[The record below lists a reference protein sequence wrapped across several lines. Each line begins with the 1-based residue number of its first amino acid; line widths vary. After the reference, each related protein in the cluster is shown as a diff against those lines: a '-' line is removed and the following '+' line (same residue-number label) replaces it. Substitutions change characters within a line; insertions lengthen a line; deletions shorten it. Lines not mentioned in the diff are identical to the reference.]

1 MTSIG
6 RGSFSY
12 CSGLTSVSIPSSV
25 ISIDYEAFAKCSNL
39 ENVYCYAE
47 KIPDADNTIF
57 RDSYIE
63 YATLHVPFSA
73 ISYYQTTEPWSG
85 FGTINAIEEIN
96 GIESV
101 KERSID
107 IQSAGG
113 FISIAGLANDETV
126 SFFSLDGKN
135 LGTAKSID
143 GNVSFQAKQGT
154 IILARIGKESVKIAV
169 K

>member
-1 MTSIG
+1 MLIFTS
-6 RGSFSY
+6 
-12 CSGLTSVSIPSSV
+12 
-25 ISIDYEAFAKCSNL
+25 
-39 ENVYCYAE
+39 
-47 KIPDADNTIF
+47 
-57 RDSYIE
+57 
-63 YATLHVPFSA
+63 LHLQSKL
-73 ISYYQTTEPWSG
+73 ITYQTTDPWSD
-85 FGTINAIEEIN
+85 FGTINSIEGIN

-143 GNVSFQAKQGT
+143 GNVSFTAKQGT
-154 IILARIGKESVKIAV
+154 IILARIGKASVKIAV

>member
-1 MTSIG
+1 M
-6 RGSFSY
+6 
-12 CSGLTSVSIPSSV
+12 PS
-25 ISIDYEAFAKCSNL
+25 
-39 ENVYCYAE
+39 
-47 KIPDADNTIF
+47 
-57 RDSYIE
+57 
-63 YATLHVPFSA
+63 SA
-73 ISYYQTTEPWSG
+73 ISYYQTTAPWSG

-113 FISIAGLANDETV
+113 FISIAGLVNDETV
-126 SFFSLDGKN
+126 IFFSLDGKN

-143 GNVSFQAKQGT
+143 GNVLFQTKQGT